1 MKENGHRL
9 CEGTAVMAC
18 THVKLNSVTG
28 FSYMPR
34 FYIDKDEINKG
45 IVTISGN
52 EARHIG
58 KVLRL
63 KEDDDVTLF
72 DDNGVIYNG
81 KIIKKDH
88 KQVQVRIDRES
99 SAHEQKNVIILLGQ
113 ALTKG
118 SKMDLIV
125 QKSTEL
131 GVSRIIPFSSSRTV
145 MRYDEK
151 QSHAR
156 VSHWQRIALA
166 SAKQSGRRHIPA
178 VENIASFNNLI
189 TRDFPGYLK
198 IILWE
203 EESAVRLRHIL
214 KNNAELHAVIF
225 LVGPEGGFDPNEVAC
240 AREQGF
246 IPVSLGETVLRTET
260 VSSAVLSVVR
270 YESGDFG

>member
-1 MKENGHRL
+1 
-9 CEGTAVMAC
+9 
-18 THVKLNSVTG
+18 
-28 FSYMPR
+28 MPR
-34 FYIDKDEINKG
+34 FYIDKKEIDNG
-45 IVTISGN
+45 MVTISGS

-58 KVLRL
+58 TVLRL
-63 KEDDDVTLF
+63 REQAAITLF
-72 DDNGVIYNG
+72 DDDGTIYEAT
-81 KIIKKDH
+81 IIKKDH
-88 KQVQVRIDRES
+88 KQVQVRIDHES
-99 SAHEQKNVIILLGQ
+99 RDQERQHMMILLGQ

-131 GVSRIIPFSSSRTV
+131 GVSRIIPFSSLRTI

-151 QSHAR
+151 QSRAR

-178 VENIASFNNLI
+178 VENIAAFNSLV
-189 TRDFPGYLK
+189 TRDLPGYLK

-203 EESAVRLRHIL
+203 EESAVRLRHVL
-214 KNNAELHAVIF
+214 KNSAALLPVVF
-225 LVGPEGGFDPNEVAC
+225 LVGPEGGFDPKEVAC

-246 IPVSLGETVLRTET
+246 IPVSLGDTVLRTET
-260 VSSAVLSVVR
+260 VSSAVLSVIR